1 MTDDRATAGGG
12 PADEWQGADP
22 YPSRRRTLVRVAVPL
37 AVTAAIA
44 AGVGLVPALADS
56 SPPELP
62 ALTAE
67 QLITKVL
74 GSEAQTLSGTVSVS
88 TDLGVPS
95 QLLGAAAGG
104 IGGGA
109 APGGGDRPS
118 SAAPGSRLTALLGG
132 EHTVRVAVDGPERQR
147 IGLLEQLSG
156 YELIRDGD
164 QVWAWDSGTNE
175 AVHLTGVRPD
185 AAADGHRGQAP
196 LTGVPT
202 TPQEAARLFLT
213 ASADSTTVTVD
224 GTATVAGQKAYRLSV
239 KPTRPGSTIGEAR
252 IAVSADNGVPLSVVV
267 KGTDGDTVLDVH
279 FTQVSFARPAAKT
292 FEFTVPKGAKVTEQK
307 ASGAPHDAVAP
318 QEAGAAAEGLNV
330 IGEGWTT
337 VLSAKLPTGDVFVPA
352 EGRGPRG
359 RGGHGAG
366 SGGGTSQSPLALA
379 KSLGKPVAG
388 GSLISTKVLN
398 ALITDDGR
406 VFAGA
411 VTLPV
416 LQSAAGVK

>member
-1 MTDDRATAGGG
+1 MTDERATAGGG
-12 PADEWQGADP
+12 PADEWQDEAP
-22 YPSRRRTLVRVAVPL
+22 YRSRRRTLVRVAVPL

-67 QLITKVL
+67 QLVAKVL

-88 TDLGVPS
+88 TDLGVPG

-104 IGGGA
+104 LSGGGA
-109 APGGGDRPS
+109 APGGGDGPS
-118 SAAPGSRLTALLGG
+118 GAAPGSKLTGLLGG
-132 EHTVRVAVDGPERQR
+132 EHTLRVAVDGPERQR
-147 IGLLEQLSG
+147 IGLLEKLSG
-156 YELIRDGD
+156 YELIRNGD
-164 QVWAWDSGTNE
+164 QVWAWDSSTNE
-175 AVHLTGVRPD
+175 AVHLTGARPD
-185 AAADGHRGQAP
+185 AAADGHRGGAP
-196 LTGVPT
+196 LTGVPA
-202 TPQEAARLFLT
+202 TPQEAARQFLT
-213 ASADSTTVTVD
+213 ASAGSTAVTVD

-239 KPTRPGSTIGEAR
+239 KPSQPGSTIGEVR
-252 IAVSADNGVPLSVVV
+252 IAVAADNGVPLSVVV
-267 KGTDGDTVLDVH
+267 KGTDGATVLDVH
-279 FTQVSFARPAAKT
+279 FTQVSFARPGAKT

-307 ASGAPHDAVAP
+307 ASGAPRGEVTP
-318 QEAGAAAEGLNV
+318 EEARAAAEGLNV

-337 VLSAKLPTGDVFVPA
+337 VLSVKLPAGDVFVPA
-352 EGRGPRG
+352 EGKGPRG
-359 RGGHGAG
+359 HHGPGAG
-366 SGGGTSQSPLALA
+366 AGTSQNPLALA

-388 GSLISTKVLN
+388 GSLISTKVVNVLV
-398 ALITDDGR
+398 TDDGR